1 MSISNKFYVSRKVI
15 LDMLEDRGW
24 DTSNYRNYTNTE
36 IDIMIKNM
44 SVKTKDISTLD
55 ILIEKDTK
63 KILVKYILTSK
74 VRSLNIKNLTE
85 TFIEETLNEG
95 DELILII
102 MDRLT
107 NDLPL
112 ETFFNNIYTSKKIF
126 CQYFW
131 IKKLT
136 FNVTEHEI
144 VPKHIILSNEEKE
157 NLLKQYNITDITKIN
172 FIKQNDAV
180 AKYYGM
186 KKDDVCKIIR
196 KSETAGLYT
205 NYRLCVY

>member
-1 MSISNKFYVSRKVI
+1 MSISNKFFVSRKVI

-36 IDIMIKNM
+36 IDIMIQNM
-44 SVKTKDISTLD
+44 SPKSKDISTLD

-63 KILVKYILTSK
+63 KILIKYVLTSK
-74 VRSLNIKNLTE
+74 IRSLNMKNLTE
-85 TFIEETLNEG
+85 TFIEETLSEG

-112 ETFFNNIYTSKKIF
+112 DTFFNNIYNSKKIF

-136 FNVTEHEI
+136 FNVTEHET
-144 VPKHIILSNEEKE
+144 VPRHIILSKEEKE

-205 NYRLCVY
+205 NYRLCVH